1 MTRAIS
7 RQCCLAISC
16 VVAILS
22 TAAVAQNRS
31 QGPWQPLQLQYRNPA
46 SQPPDPADVLWSR
59 KIVEATRA
67 SAGTRNPGLPISTI
81 VFVDGVRSIVV
92 SIPLQVGEACDMG
105 PNDVS
110 ATRNF
115 ALCPAKLAVIEAGR
129 VVKSSALGPLCAETV
144 NDGGVTRGRP
154 GWQDPARWGT
164 RGRYDPAS
172 HTINLITMQNGR
184 AERVCSK
191 TIKVD

>member
-1 MTRAIS
+1 MAF
-7 RQCCLAISC
+7 Q
-16 VVAILS
+16 S
-22 TAAVAQNRS
+22 TVAVAQEKYP
-31 QGPWQPLQLQYRNPA
+31 GTWQPLQLQYRSPA
-46 SQPPDPADVLWSR
+46 SQPPDPADALWSR
-59 KIVEATRA
+59 EIAAATRA
-67 SAGTRNPGLPISTI
+67 SAGTRNPGLPINTI

-92 SIPLQVGEACDMG
+92 SIPLQIGEACDMG

-110 ATRNF
+110 ATRNY
-115 ALCPAKLAVIEAGR
+115 ALYPAKLAVIEGGR
-129 VVKSSALGPLCAETV
+129 VVKSSALGRLCAETV

-154 GWQDPARWGT
+154 GWQDPAQWGT

-184 AERVCSK
+184 AERACSK